1 MPLPDML
8 LVVRMFTTVG
18 VTSLARDENPGRG
31 TFPLAGDAASFQNG
45 FASLTGFRP
54 RVDAMKIPASAE
66 HTATMIRMP

>member
-1 MPLPDML
+1 ML

-54 RVDAMKIPASAE
+54 RVDAMKIPARAD
-66 HTATMIRMP
+66 HTATMIMMQ